1 VVATGLADSEDPE
14 LHALTTSVDIAKAK
28 KIAFGS
34 CTLIF
39 YFPSICLKAGRAS
52 RHIES
57 NEPVLETS

>member
-39 YFPSICLKAGRAS
+39 YFPSIWLKAGRAS
-52 RHIES
+52 RHI
-57 NEPVLETS
+57 